1 MYFNESIYICICSIP
16 TLFGKYDDTTTLP
29 NLDCYFYKHIGHHLS
44 KINDKNERV
53 QYFRMIFLDFRFLEQ
68 KIRNDTTPWAARG
81 SILHTLRTLKCYR
94 EQIAGKF
101 DLRAHSLIFG
111 IIIILY
117 ISYY

>member
-1 MYFNESIYICICSIP
+1 MYLNESIYICICSIP

-29 NLDCYFYKHIGHHLS
+29 NLDCYFYKHIGHHIS

-81 SILHTLRTLKCYR
+81 CILHTLHSLKCYR
-94 EQIAGKF
+94 DQIVGNV
-101 DLRAHSLIFG
+101 DITSHSHVLA
-111 IIIILY
+111 L
-117 ISYY
+117 